1 MPAARGRSLNRKG
14 YGYRGGPVAKPHWK
28 KKNKN
33 KNKKKKKIGKGKKKW
48 AGRQKTVKQLK
59 RSGKTKVLYA
69 FV

>member
-1 MPAARGRSLNRKG
+1 MTAARGRSLKRKG
-14 YGYRGGPVAKPHWK
+14 LGYRGGPVAKPHWK
-28 KKNKN
+28 KKMN

-48 AGRQKTVKQLK
+48 AGRRKTVKQLK